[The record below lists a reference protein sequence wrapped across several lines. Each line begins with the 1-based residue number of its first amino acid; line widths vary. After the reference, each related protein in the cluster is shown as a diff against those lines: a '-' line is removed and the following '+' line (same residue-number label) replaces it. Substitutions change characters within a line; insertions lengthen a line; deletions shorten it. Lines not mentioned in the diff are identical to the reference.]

1 MKKAIFMFCKRA
13 VLVNWGN
20 IPHLEFDFGPINLF
34 SGGNGSGK
42 TTAADALQSLMTA
55 AHENLFTYNPGQ
67 DETTQRGRGGKNVR
81 TLASYVLGCDDGS
94 YARIRP
100 TDGYVA
106 AVFHPTR
113 GESGD
118 KFTAIMGVRARL
130 DSASAS
136 RQARQDQLVFIIIPD
151 TEVSLSDFVIQ
162 DSKRKYVVPIT
173 ELAKRLQVKVGKQ
186 PVEVYDKK
194 GPYLRRLYG
203 AFRGLTT
210 SVPDR
215 EAKHAARTF
224 SNFMAY
230 KPVKS
235 ITEFV
240 SREVLE
246 PKDLTEDIQQVSEL
260 MKTIHGMDEET
271 GHIRSAIE
279 NLELAKRLANN
290 YVDNWLQHCLGKY
303 SESSRQLN
311 VAQENYVQKKREQNS
326 NLGAIAKTKDT
337 IRDNGIK
344 KQSLHEQLVNLT
356 AQRQGIS
363 ALKDKDQLEQ
373 DIESCEKKL
382 VEQARPLLEQDHQFS
397 KNHQAAVALKKKLT
411 ENSMTVVIPT
421 LNTDEFRKALKNV
434 VEADEDTGLNAQA
447 LLTKDWVGI
456 GELEKKLT
464 NVHELEAKHSRL
476 WQVIYSHNPKG
487 THNNNHNDKD
497 YMLTEQSSLR
507 DHVLSVVRSYQEQLR
522 LSKQKLTE
530 LSQTIQRYKHHNV
543 NYPPHIAAAVDAIE
557 SQCPKAKPAVLCDF
571 IEIADPQWQMS
582 IEGYIGGARFS
593 IIVEPEYEADAIRIV
608 RSLHGHKNKAR
619 IIQGEKSQRDA
630 TKISLPKDSIFNV
643 MVFDHKIVEYYIKA
657 SYGAVV
663 RVADENTL
671 RKTARG
677 ITVAGLGSGNYS
689 MFRCDLDDS
698 QLVFGQGARERAV
711 NALQA
716 QYDELERQSEQ
727 HNEAYQDAAR
737 IYDLM
742 NQIEA
747 IHCGD
752 LIRSMLDL
760 YRTRES
766 AELTLRDLDLSDF
779 DALETQLSHLNNE
792 FKVLDSDAS
801 ALSRKLGELTN
812 KSKIIDS
819 SIDKV
824 VKEQEQLQLVQDERE
839 QEVLKIATVYADF
852 DTEARLA
859 EADDR
864 AGLGKND
871 IDFDEENREYLSQ
884 MDKLERQLYEAIIQ
898 HNQMTQ
904 EHNAIV
910 YHSGFGEKNDADF
923 FASIVK
929 IRGQIL
935 SVYNSLK
942 NNILVGK
949 HEKLTALKE
958 SFNTAFVT
966 NLCHSIYQSI
976 DNGKRTL
983 DELNKELEHHRFG
996 ADQERFYF
1004 DYDWVPEYR
1013 EYWRFFTDIIAIPSL
1028 GDGTTLFDANLS
1040 EKSCVVRDKLLSMLL
1055 DKDAQTALRELN
1067 RISDYRNYRRYEIYK
1082 EPLNKEP
1089 IALSTYGT
1097 GSGGQLETPAYII
1110 RSAAVTSAF
1119 KFNDGSSHCRMVL
1132 VDEAFSKMDE
1142 NRSREVINYL
1152 TETLGLQL
1160 IFIMPTSKSGPFMD
1174 LISNQVVFSKCP
1186 TAEPVGELKTQVLV
1200 DRKICNQ
1207 EKIKALWA
1215 KHRKVIRQQAML
1227 DFMEGI

>member
-1 MKKAIFMFCKRA
+1 MFCKRA

-42 TTAADALQSLMTA
+42 TTAADGIQSLMTA

-67 DETTQRGRGGKNVR
+67 DETTQKGRGGKNVR

-106 AVFHPTR
+106 GVFHPTH
-113 GESGD
+113 GEIGD
-118 KFTAIMGVRARL
+118 KFTAIMGIRARL
-130 DSASAS
+130 DGSNSA
-136 RQARQDQLVFIIIPD
+136 RQARQDQLLFLIIPD
-151 TEVSLSDFVIQ
+151 AEVSLSEFVVQ
-162 DSKRKYVVPIT
+162 DSGGKYVVPIT
-173 ELAKRLQVKVGKQ
+173 EIAKRLQMKLGKHA
-186 PVEVYDKK
+186 VEIYDKK

-203 AFRGLTT
+203 AFRGSKT
-210 SVPDR
+210 SVSDR

-240 SREVLE
+240 SREVLD

-271 GHIRSAIE
+271 RHIKNAIE
-279 NLELAKRLANN
+279 NLESAKGLADN
-290 YVDNWLQHCLGKY
+290 YIDNWVQRCLGRY
-303 SESSRQLN
+303 SESSRLLY
-311 VAQENYVQKKREQNS
+311 VAQDNYVQQKREQRNNVES
-326 NLGAIAKTKDT
+326 VEMVQNAI
-337 IRDNGIK
+337 RENGSK
-344 KQSLHEQLVNLT
+344 KHVLHEQLINLT

-373 DIESCEKKL
+373 DVENCERKL

-411 ENSMTVVIPT
+411 ECSVAVMVPA
-421 LNTDEFRKALKNV
+421 LDTDDFRKALKNV
-434 VEADEDTGLNAQA
+434 IESAEDTGLNAQA

-456 GELEKKLT
+456 GELEKKLN
-464 NVHELEAKHSRL
+464 NVYELEVTHSRL
-476 WQVIYSHNPKG
+476 WKVMYSQDATIKTRSVSHADESNIRDQV
-487 THNNNHNDKD
+487 
-497 YMLTEQSSLR
+497 LA
-507 DHVLSVVRSYQEQLR
+507 VVRTHQEHVR
-522 LSKQKLTE
+522 LGKQRLTE
-530 LSQTIQRYKHHNV
+530 LSQTIQRYKNHKV
-543 NYPPHIAAAVDAIE
+543 SYPPHVAAAVDAIE
-557 SQCPKAKPAVLCDF
+557 LQCPKAKPAVLCDF
-571 IEIADPQWQMS
+571 IEITDPQWQMA

-608 RSLHGHKNKAR
+608 RALSGHRNTAR
-619 IIQGEKSQRDA
+619 IVQGEKSQRDA
-630 TKISLPKDSIFNV
+630 AKISLPNDSIFNV
-643 MVFDHKIVEYYIKA
+643 MSFDHKIVEYYIKA
-657 SYGAVV
+657 SYGSVV
-663 RVADENTL
+663 CVEDEKAL

-677 ITVAGLGSGNYS
+677 ITAEGLGSGNYS
-689 MFRCDLDDS
+689 MFRCDVDDA

-711 NALQA
+711 NAIQA
-716 QYDELERQSEQ
+716 QYDALERQNEQ

-737 IYDLM
+737 IYDLI
-742 NQIEA
+742 NQIQA

-766 AELTLRDLDLSDF
+766 AELKLRDLDLSDF
-779 DALETQLSHLNNE
+779 EALETQLALLNNE
-792 FKVLDSDAS
+792 FKALDADTS
-801 ALSRKLGELTN
+801 ALSRQLGELTN
-812 KSKIIDS
+812 KSQIIDR
-819 SIDKV
+819 SIEKIT
-824 VKEQEQLQLVQDERE
+824 KEQDALQILQEERE
-839 QEVLKIATVYADF
+839 REVLEISSVYSDF
-852 DTEARLA
+852 DHESGLQQAELNARSVKNNFNFDDENNEYLA
-859 EADDR
+859 QMDR
-864 AGLGKND
+864 A
-871 IDFDEENREYLSQ
+871 
-884 MDKLERQLYEAIIQ
+884 ERRLYEVIMQ
-898 HNQMTQ
+898 HNQLAQ
-904 EHNAIV
+904 SHSGIV
-910 YHSGFGEKNDADF
+910 YHNGFGEKNDADF
-923 FASIVK
+923 FASIIK
-929 IRGQIL
+929 IRGQVL
-935 SVYNSLK
+935 TVYNSLK
-942 NNILVGK
+942 NNVLVGK
-949 HEKLTALKE
+949 HEKLSALKE

-1004 DYDWVPEYR
+1004 GYDWVPEYR
-1013 EYWRFFTDIIAIPSL
+1013 EYWRFFTEIIAIPSL

-1040 EKSCVVRDKLLSMLL
+1040 DKSCTVRDRLLRMLL

-1119 KFNDGSSHCRMVL
+1119 KFNEGNSHCRMVL

-1142 NRSREVINYL
+1142 TRSREVINYL
-1152 TETLGLQL
+1152 TQTLGLQL

-1186 TAEPVGELKTQVLV
+1186 TSEPIGELKTQVLV